1 MPQYPSEVL
10 AVLSPHDSDVA
21 NGMIQA
27 VGKHNCANTLALHAE
42 RVEHFVNRVRD
53 LGKLPSEVVITVI
66 NVDDVHGALSRTC

>member
-1 MPQYPSEVL
+1 
-10 AVLSPHDSDVA
+10 
-21 NGMIQA
+21 MIQA